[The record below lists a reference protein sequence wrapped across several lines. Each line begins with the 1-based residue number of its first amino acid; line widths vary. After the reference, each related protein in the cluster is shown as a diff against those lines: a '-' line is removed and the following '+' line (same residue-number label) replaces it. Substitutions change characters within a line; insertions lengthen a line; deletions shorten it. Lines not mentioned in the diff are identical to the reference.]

1 MKHVKEQLQSN
12 SPANRRGETGNMLTL
27 TVVSIALIVIP
38 LFMVL
43 GHTGVSLVARQ
54 RAQSIVEA
62 AGLIA
67 ANDLSRIIFN
77 DPTFGYVS
85 LSNHP
90 PTGSAT
96 RASDGEPLPVIGINT
111 LVGTI
116 RQNAIIGRQLRN
128 QTIMSLAESDRVSLA
143 KTIDE
148 LNSILNDSLTGA
160 VTYVD
165 IDGEVVDPLADVSA
179 YLNANLPGN
188 LQLESVCLSSGWL
201 AHGSTTAVPVPQP
214 NHIAQV
220 SSEDSQGGN
229 YRAFVDIPV
238 ANRSYTFAGIGNS
251 SSIVPS
257 SEFRESDAD
266 HICSIVRIECVFTA
280 KNLPLLPF
288 GLDPST
294 KFSCASCSQP
304 GTLPDV
310 ATKGGMTLKLS
321 GGSVPGLQSW
331 NDFLSIDNFCDNQ
344 VTAYDVVGGD
354 YPVDQDARMQ
364 QISGQMPTSTAKQ
377 FAEHL
382 YYWLR
387 NGHLQ
392 PRIDAV
398 LAMLNE
404 PFRCGP
410 NEMYTYEFAGDG
422 KIARKT
428 VLRDPLLVGVTADA
442 QYSVVADTNLA
453 SGVTPVIV
461 FRDNVRYLGTK
472 SGGKHGGQPLA
483 GYPLD
488 GPELQQYSGDS
499 KRLSARLSKRSTYR
513 NGLAL
518 DIEIGGLQQ
527 QETPFDPSCMNRPI
541 PNRRI

>member
-1 MKHVKEQLQSN
+1 MKRAGKQLRAA
-12 SPANRRGETGNMLTL
+12 PPERGGEKGSMLAL
-27 TVVSIALIVIP
+27 TIVSIALIVVP

-43 GHTGVSLVARQ
+43 AYTGVSLVARQ

-67 ANDLSRIIFN
+67 ANDISRIIFN

-90 PTGSAT
+90 PTGKAT
-96 RASDGEPLPVIGINT
+96 RAPDGEPLPVIGINT

-128 QTIMSLAESDRVSLA
+128 QTIMSLAENDRVSLG

-148 LNSILNDSLTGA
+148 LNSILNDSLSGA

-165 IDGEVVDPLADVSA
+165 IDGEVVDPLEDVTA
-179 YLNANLPGN
+179 FLNANLPKN
-188 LQLESVCLSSGWL
+188 LKLESVSLANGWL
-201 AHGSTTAVPVPQP
+201 ARGSTTTIPVPQP
-214 NHIAQV
+214 NQIAQV

-229 YRAFVDIPV
+229 YKAFIDVPV
-238 ANRSYTFAGIGNS
+238 TNRSFSFAGLGTA

-257 SEFRESDAD
+257 AEFRESDTE
-266 HICSIVRIECVFTA
+266 HICSIVRIECVFVV
-280 KNLPLLPF
+280 KDLPLLPF
-288 GLDPST
+288 GLTPSSQ
-294 KFSCASCSQP
+294 FNCFACSQP
-304 GTLPDV
+304 CTQPDV

-331 NDFLSIDNFCDNQ
+331 SDFLKTDNFNDNQ
-344 VTAYDVVGGD
+344 VIAYDIIGGD
-354 YPVDQDARMQ
+354 YPVDQDARMR
-364 QISGQMPTSTAKQ
+364 QIPGQVPSSTAKQ

-387 NGHLQ
+387 NGRLQ

-398 LAMLNE
+398 LAMMNE

-410 NEMYTYEFAGDG
+410 NEMYTYEFAKDG
-422 KIARKT
+422 KIARRT
-428 VLRDPLLVGVTADA
+428 VFRDPLLVGVTADA

-453 SGVTPVIV
+453 GGITPVIV
-461 FRDNVRYLGTK
+461 FRDNVKYLGTK
-472 SGGKHGGQPLA
+472 TGGKHGGQPLA
-483 GYPLD
+483 GYPLA
-488 GPELQQYSGDS
+488 GPDLQQYSGDN
-499 KRLSARLSKRSTYR
+499 KKLSIRLSKRSIYR
-513 NGLAL
+513 SGLAL
-518 DIEIGGLQQ
+518 DIEIGGVQQ
-527 QETPFDPSCMNRPI
+527 QVETFDPSSMNRPI